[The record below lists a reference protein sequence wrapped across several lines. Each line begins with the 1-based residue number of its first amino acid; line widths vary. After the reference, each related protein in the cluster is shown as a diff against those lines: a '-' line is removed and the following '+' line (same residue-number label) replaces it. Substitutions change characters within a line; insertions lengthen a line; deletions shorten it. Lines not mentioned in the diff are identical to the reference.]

1 MKIIY
6 IRKSSFDQNSG
17 RQKINEKD
25 FNLVVED
32 TCSGSIA
39 FADREGGK
47 RILKILKA
55 GNITSLSVIS
65 IDRLGRSLKDL
76 LATIEIFTEK
86 RIPIHFLNQGLRTLD
101 EDGKENSIATLT
113 ISILGIVAQMERV
126 QLLERQKEGID
137 LAKAEGKYTG
147 RKSNT
152 KEDNLKLLSKPKN
165 RKALEY
171 LKMGNLTSVEI
182 SKLAGVHINTI
193 TKIKRKG
200 LNLAS

>member
-1 MKIIY
+1 MKVIY
-6 IRKSSFDQNSG
+6 VRTSSVDQNNG

-25 FNLVVED
+25 FDLVVED

-39 FADREGGK
+39 FADRKGGK
-47 RILKILKA
+47 HILKLLNA
-55 GNITSLSVIS
+55 GNLSSLSVIS

-76 LATIEIFTEK
+76 LATIEVFTEK

-101 EDGKENSIATLT
+101 ADGKENSIATLT

-126 QLLERQKEGID
+126 QLLERQAEGIQ
-137 LAKAEGKYTG
+137 LAKAKGKYNG

-152 KEDNLKLLSKPKN
+152 KEDNLKFLSKPKN
-165 RKALEY
+165 RVALEY
-171 LKMGNLTSVEI
+171 LKRGNLTNLEI

-193 TKIKRKG
+193 TKVKKRG
-200 LNLAS
+200 LPIG